1 MACRQM
7 NRSSLLMKLLKP
19 LLLGGAFV
27 LSVSSVA
34 ERLTDIEGIV
44 GKLVYL
50 SLLTICWI
58 GVIGAAYIWNSMFR
72 WIWATLLPLAGAM
85 IGVFTAASQQFMTYD
100 AFVNMLHSAGFI
112 GDAWVQ
118 NRSAF
123 IAVLPATILTS
134 LGIGLKPRWRLQRFG
149 QMLSLAPLAVLG
161 ILAGLLFMRG
171 GDGGRGL
178 PGGFVVSAYGLL
190 LGYENATGETGPR
203 KGVLFAPETKPQHR
217 NIVLLIDES
226 IAPAYLDINSPLG
239 VQTPLSKTHD
249 GIAIHNFGV
258 AAAVTGCSVG
268 TNVTLRHGGTR
279 EAYQR
284 YNATYPSVWAY
295 ARAAG
300 MRTVYLDGQRSD
312 GALQNMMDDAERAL
326 IDEFIQFGD
335 VPVVD
340 RDMAIAKALVRL
352 MADPEPKFILA
363 NKVGAHFPVH
373 DKYPDSYAEYS
384 PALPRG
390 RYSDITDT
398 GNRDDFDGEPDDWQ
412 RYRNAYRNTLRW
424 NVGAFFDELL
434 GRGDFSDTLLLY
446 TADHGQILHE
456 DGSPGLTTHCSP
468 QPPMQEGAVPLVMI
482 TSSEGGDWAQWA
494 AENHDKSSHYM
505 LFPTLLQVMGYSEG
519 AVSATYGKPLT
530 RPSTDPI
537 TFNTLFNARLN
548 REPEWKRVVPAKLPK
563 PPASD

>member
-1 MACRQM
+1 M
-7 NRSSLLMKLLKP
+7 NLVKP

-27 LSVSSVA
+27 LSAASVT
-34 ERLTDIEGIV
+34 ERLTSIESTG
-44 GKLVYL
+44 GKAIYL
-50 SLLTICWI
+50 ILLAMCWI

-72 WIWATLLPLAGAM
+72 WIWAIVLPLAGGM
-85 IGVFTAASQQFMTYD
+85 MGVFTAASQQFMTYD
-100 AFVNMLHSAGFI
+100 AFVNMVHSAGFI

-123 IAVLPATILTS
+123 FAILPATL
-134 LGIGLKPRWRLQRFG
+134 LMMFGIGLRPRQRLPRFRPV
-149 QMLSLAPLAVLG
+149 LCVAPLGVLVV
-161 ILAGLLFMRG
+161 LTGLLFMRG

-190 LGYENATGETGPR
+190 LGYENVTGETGQR
-203 KGVLFAPETKPQHR
+203 KDVLFAPETKPQHR
-217 NIVLLIDES
+217 NIVLLVDES
-226 IAPAYLDINSPLG
+226 IAPAYLDINSPVG
-239 VQTPLSKTHD
+239 VNTPLSKAHD
-249 GIAIHNFGV
+249 ELAIHNFGV

-279 EAYQR
+279 DAYQR

-295 ARAAG
+295 AHAAG
-300 MRTVYLDGQRSD
+300 MRTVYLDGQRSG
-312 GALQNMMDDAERAL
+312 GAMQNMMDDAERAL
-326 IDEFIQFGD
+326 IDEFNQFGD

-340 RDMAIAKALVRL
+340 RDMAIAKELVRL

-373 DKYPDSYAEYS
+373 DKYPDSHAEYS

-398 GNRDDFDGEPDDWQ
+398 GDRDGFDGEPDDWR

-424 NVGAFFDELL
+424 NVGAFFGQLL
-434 GRGDFSDTLLLY
+434 GEGDFSDTLLLY

-468 QPPMQEGAVPLVMI
+468 QPPMQEGAVPLLAI
-482 TSSEGGDWAQWA
+482 TGGEGGEWARWA
-494 AENHDKSSHYM
+494 DENHDKSSHYM
-505 LFPTLLQVMGYSEG
+505 LFPTLLRAMGYPSGE
-519 AVSATYGKPLT
+519 VTATYGNSLT
-530 RPSTDPI
+530 MPSTDPM

-548 REPEWKRVVPAKLPK
+548 RKPEWKRVEPGELPQ
-563 PPASD
+563 PPALD

>member
-1 MACRQM
+1 MSA
-7 NRSSLLMKLLKP
+7 
-19 LLLGGAFV
+19 
-27 LSVSSVA
+27 SSVG
-34 ERLTDIEGIV
+34 ERLANIESMG
-44 GKLVYL
+44 GKAVYL
-50 SLLTICWI
+50 ALLAMCWI
-58 GVIGAAYIWNSMFR
+58 GVIGAAYIWNSAFR
-72 WIWATLLPLAGAM
+72 WIWAIILPLAGAIM
-85 IGVFTAASQQFMTYD
+85 GVFTAASQQFMTYD
-100 AFVNMLHSAGFI
+100 AFVNMVHSAGFI

-123 IAVLPATILTS
+123 FAVLPSTALTL
-134 LGIGLKPRWRLQRFG
+134 LGIGLKPRWRFPRFRPV
-149 QMLSLAPLAVLG
+149 LSLAPLAVLVILTG
-161 ILAGLLFMRG
+161 ILFLRG

-190 LGYENATGETGPR
+190 LGYENTAGETGPR
-203 KGVLFAPETKPQHR
+203 KEVLFEPETGPQYR

-226 IAPAYLDINSPLG
+226 IAPTYLDINSPLG
-239 VQTPLSKTHD
+239 VKTPLSQTHD
-249 GIAIHNFGV
+249 GIAIHNFGI

-268 TNVTLRHGGTR
+268 TNITLRHGGTR
-279 EAYQR
+279 KAYQR

-295 ARAAG
+295 AHAAG

-312 GALQNMMDDAERAL
+312 GALQNLMDDDERAL

-340 RDMAIAKALVRL
+340 RDIAIAKKLARL

-373 DKYPDSYAEYS
+373 DKYPDSYAEYA

-390 RYSDITDT
+390 RYSSITDT
-398 GNRDDFDGEPDDWQ
+398 GDRGGFDGRTDDWR

-434 GRGDFSDTLLLY
+434 SEGDFSETLLLY

-468 QPPMQEGAVPLVMI
+468 RPPMQEGAVPLVAI
-482 TSSEGGDWAQWA
+482 TGSMSDNWAQWA
-494 AENHDKSSHYM
+494 DENHDKSSHYM
-505 LFPTLLQVMGYSEG
+505 LFPTLLQAMGYPAG
-519 AVSATYGKPLT
+519 AVTATYGKPLIL
-530 RPSTDPI
+530 PSTDPM

-548 REPEWKRVVPAKLPK
+548 RKPEWKRVDPAKLPQ